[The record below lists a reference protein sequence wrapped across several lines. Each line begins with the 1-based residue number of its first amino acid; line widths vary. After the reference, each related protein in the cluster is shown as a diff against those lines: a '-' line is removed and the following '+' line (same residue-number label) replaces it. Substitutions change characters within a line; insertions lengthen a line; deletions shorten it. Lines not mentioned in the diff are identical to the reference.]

1 MVTGDKIKLHVT
13 TVFEFVSRA
22 IIDAER
28 IGSPKF
34 PEASVK
40 RRAGRVQEYRKSAR
54 IKLFRIWF
62 TRHPELSDTEL
73 GPHNHYNPEALS

>member
-1 MVTGDKIKLHVT
+1 MITGRKLKLHIT
-13 TVFEFVSRA
+13 IVFEFMSRA

-62 TRHPELSDTEL
+62 TRHPELSDTVL
-73 GPHNHYNPEALS
+73 GPRSHYNPAALS